1 MRRSDKEITDSQE
14 IAAIMEKAAVCR
26 IALVD
31 GNYPYIVPVNFVVR
45 NNYLYFHSSTEGR
58 KIDILRKN
66 NQVCFEIDID
76 VETVKGD
83 SPCSCGTRYLSVIGF
98 GLAFF
103 LERTNEK
110 KQALNYLMEKYSGKK
125 DCSYKAEALEKVAVF
140 SVKIEKITGKKSG
153 HK

>member
-1 MRRSDKEITDSQE
+1 MRRSNKEITDSKE
-14 IAAIMEKAAVCR
+14 IEAIMGNAAVCR
-26 IALVD
+26 VALAD

-45 NNYLYFHSSTEGR
+45 NNYLYFHSSPEGR

-66 NQVCFEIDID
+66 NQVCFEIDVDI
-76 VETVKGD
+76 ETVKGD
-83 SPCSCGTRYLSVIGF
+83 SPCSWGTRYLSVIGF
-98 GLAFF
+98 GQAFF
-103 LERTNEK
+103 LESTNEK

-125 DCSYKAEALEKVAVF
+125 AFSYKAEALEKVAVF